1 MFKGTRDHNREA
13 GTGFDQLLE
22 RTGAITNA
30 TTSLDRTNYF
40 ETMGSQD
47 LARAIELEADRMRNL
62 RLREDDRRPEMTVVR
77 NEYERGENDPAEAL
91 EKEMWAVA
99 FLAHPY
105 HHSTIGWRSDFEK
118 VPIEKLRKFY
128 DTFYWPNNATVTV
141 IGDFDPA
148 AALELI
154 KQYYGKIPRSPQ
166 PIPEVY
172 TEEPPQTGPR
182 RVTVQRPGELGVVMI
197 AQKIPPATHADFA
210 ALRVLGKILS
220 DGRNSRFYQALT
232 DKSLTTEVDAAPQF
246 NHDPSLFFVSAEL
259 TPDATHADVEQRLL
273 KEIARVQDE
282 GVSADEVAA
291 AIAKLTAETAYE
303 RDGSMAK
310 ADDLNECIAVGD
322 WRLYYGLEDAV
333 KKVTAADVQR
343 VAKKYFTEDHRST
356 GWYIPRNEEAAWAA
370 YTADKSTASSD
381 SGTSE
386 ERHGKSDAEKA
397 KPPVA
402 PARSNQGAAAA
413 PAVAKIA
420 PRIVRS
426 HASDIDLLVCPTE
439 VKDVVTIKGVLPAFD
454 PANLILGE
462 LAADMLER
470 GTTKH
475 DAEAIATLLDQVG
488 AQIGFSY
495 EAGDVVFAARCLK
508 KDSSLVIGLLAEQ
521 LSKPSFADDEFEKLR
536 KQKLAE
542 AQQLKEDTDSQA
554 LIAFRRAVFPAGHPQ
569 YRLTPEER
577 IAALQKV
584 TVGDVKAFHANY
596 FGPKYCT
603 LVVVGDVTAA
613 RIQVEVASAF
623 ADWKGGRPLP
633 EAPAPIAIKESKELS
648 INVPGKESVSVILG
662 APSGL
667 RYADPDRLP
676 LAVATS
682 ALGHGFTSR
691 LLSTVRDTEGL
702 TYGIGAQLIGSG
714 QLEQAWMVD
723 ATFAPSLLKQGLA
736 STRRELEKWHRDGI
750 TAAELDYRKS
760 ALTGAHRVSLATSN
774 GLAEMI
780 LNTVRRGLE
789 LSWIDDYPKKVEAL
803 TLEQVNSVVR
813 RRVDPDKLVLAEA
826 GTIEGK

>member
-1 MFKGTRDHNREA
+1 M
-13 GTGFDQLLE
+13 
-22 RTGAITNA
+22 
-30 TTSLDRTNYF
+30 
-40 ETMGSQD
+40 
-47 LARAIELEADRMRNL
+47 AIELEADRMRNL

-128 DTFYWPNNATVTV
+128 DTFYWPNNATVTI

-148 AALELI
+148 TALELV
-154 KQYYGKIPRSPQ
+154 KQYYGTIPSSPQ

-197 AQKIPPATHADFA
+197 AQENSAGHAYRLCRA
-210 ALRVLGKILS
+210 ARAGQILS

-232 DKSLTTEVDAAPQF
+232 DKKLTTGVDAAPQF
-246 NHDPSLFFVSAEL
+246 NRDPSLFFVSAEL
-259 TPDATHADVEQRLL
+259 TPDATHADVEKRLL
-273 KEIARVQDE
+273 EEIGRVQND

-291 AIAKLTAETAYE
+291 AIAKLTADTAYE

-333 KKVTAADVQR
+333 KEVTAADVQR
-343 VAKKYFTEDHRST
+343 VAKKYFTEDQRST
-356 GWYIPRNEEAAWAA
+356 GWYIPRNEEAAEAA
-370 YTADKSTASSD
+370 DTADKSTASSD
-381 SGTSE
+381 SGTSDQ
-386 ERHGKSDAEKA
+386 RFGKGGGEQP

-402 PARSNQGAAAA
+402 LARRNQAAAAA

-426 HASDIDLLVCPTE
+426 HAADVDLLVCPTE

-454 PANLILGE
+454 PANPILGE

-495 EAGDVVFAARCLK
+495 EAGNVIFAARCLK
-508 KDSSLVIGLLAEQ
+508 KDSALVIGLLAEQ
-521 LSKPSFADDEFEKLR
+521 LGKPSFADDEFEKLR

-542 AQQLKEDTDSQA
+542 SQQLKEDTDSQA
-554 LIAFRRAVFPAGHPQ
+554 LIAFRRAVFPVGHPQ
-569 YRLTPEER
+569 YRLTPDER

-584 TVGDVKAFHANY
+584 SVADVKAFHANY

-603 LVVVGDVTAA
+603 LVAVGDVAA
-613 RIQVEVASAF
+613 AKIQAEVASAF

-633 EAPAPIAIKESKELS
+633 EAPAPIAITESKELT

-662 APSGL
+662 AERP
-667 RYADPDRLP
+667 
-676 LAVATS
+676 AVCRPGSS
-682 ALGHGFTSR
+682 APGGRNERT
-691 LLSTVRDTEGL
+691 
-702 TYGIGAQLIGSG
+702 GARIY
-714 QLEQAWMVD
+714 E
-723 ATFAPSLLKQGLA
+723 P
-736 STRRELEKWHRDGI
+736 
-750 TAAELDYRKS
+750 AAEHGARHRGLDLRDRRR
-760 ALTGAHRVSLATSN
+760 AHRQRPARA
-774 GLAEMI
+774 GMDG
-780 LNTVRRGLE
+780 RRDVCA
-789 LSWIDDYPKKVEAL
+789 IAVEARAGFHATRVGEVASRRHHGGRARL
-803 TLEQVNSVVR
+803 SEERADRCASRESGDEQWPR
-813 RRVDPDKLVLAEA
+813 RNDSEHRAT
-826 GTIEGK
+826 GTRTELD